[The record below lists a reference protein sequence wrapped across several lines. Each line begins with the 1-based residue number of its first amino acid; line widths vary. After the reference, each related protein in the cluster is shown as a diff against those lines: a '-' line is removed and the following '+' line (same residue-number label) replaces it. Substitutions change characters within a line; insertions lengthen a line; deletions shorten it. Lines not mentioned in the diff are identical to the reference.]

1 MASLLPIYLILASLS
16 PISTYSSVSYRKGL
30 RAKDDNNQEFIEQVG
45 RAHQFLRVDP
55 SRVVQLS
62 WHPRSGCFTNGG
74 NAMRRCFICLPISL
88 CSRVFLYRGFLSDE
102 ECDHLIS
109 LKDHESGSTADS
121 VTALSKGKDE
131 IVGRVE
137 ERISG
142 WTFLPKENS
151 QGMQILHYGPEQGN
165 QHLGYYGDKS
175 GEPLMATVILYLSN
189 VTEGGETLFPESEN
203 KRNPS
208 NEGTFSDC
216 AKTGYAV
223 KPVKGN
229 ALLFFNLQ
237 PNTVPDKRSSS
248 ARCPVLWG
256 EKWCAT
262 KFFHIR
268 SLENK
273 KVSVDSDDNG
283 CTDEDDNCF
292 QWAAMGECQKNPVY
306 MIGTPDYYGA
316 CRKSCKVC

>member
-16 PISTYSSVSYRKGL
+16 PISTYSSLSYRKGL
-30 RAKDDNNQEFIEQVG
+30 RTKDDNNQEFIGQGG
-45 RAHQFLRVDP
+45 RAHQVLKVNP
-55 SRVVQLS
+55 SRVIQLS
-62 WHPRSGCFTNGG
+62 RHP
-74 NAMRRCFICLPISL
+74 
-88 CSRVFLYRGFLSDE
+88 RVFLYRGFLSNE

-109 LKDHESGSTADS
+109 LAHGESEKPLQKDHESGSFADS
-121 VTALSKGKDE
+121 VTALTKGKDE
-131 IVGRVE
+131 IVGWVE

-142 WTFLPKENS
+142 WTFLPEENS
-151 QGMQILHYGPEQGN
+151 QGMQILQYKPELGN

-203 KRNPS
+203 KHNPS
-208 NEGTFSDC
+208 NEGAFSDC

-248 ARCPVLWG
+248 ARCPVLRG

-306 MIGTPDYYGA
+306 MIGTPDYYGT
-316 CRKSCKVC
+316 CRKSCKLSDSS